1 MKQRIRY
8 EVTVA
13 SGINYILNPT
23 SRPRTHLIDADSGIQ
38 AVTGLVR
45 REYRKARAGQW
56 KPAATNMEDRY
67 ENGRGICVEDKG
79 PSDRPRTARRRP
91 GPNYQLQ
98 ALASRTGYE
107 NSINTSSE
115 KELIDFIGEEYERLR
130 KKPKREIF
138 QLYLDRI
145 EEPDKRYHAMRQEN
159 KILQPPKLSGRRK
172 RLRPQ
177 DQKEQMK
184 MAI

>member
-1 MKQRIRY
+1 
-8 EVTVA
+8 
-13 SGINYILNPT
+13 
-23 SRPRTHLIDADSGIQ
+23 
-38 AVTGLVR
+38 
-45 REYRKARAGQW
+45 
-56 KPAATNMEDRY
+56 MEDRF

-98 ALASRTGYE
+98 ALASRTGYD

-115 KELIDFIGEEYERLR
+115 KELIDFIEEEYERLR
-130 KKPKREIF
+130 EKPKREIF

-145 EEPDKRYHAMRQEN
+145 EEPDKRYHAMRQEI
-159 KILQPPKLSGRRK
+159 KIPQPPKPTGRTR
-172 RLRPQ
+172 RLKPEK
-177 DQKEQMK
+177 QKEQIR